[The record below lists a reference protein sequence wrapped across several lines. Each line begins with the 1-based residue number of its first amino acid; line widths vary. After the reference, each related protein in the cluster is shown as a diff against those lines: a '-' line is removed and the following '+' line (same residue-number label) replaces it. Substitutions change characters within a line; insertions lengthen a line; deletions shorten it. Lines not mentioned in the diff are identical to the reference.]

1 LIPGSILLENNCLKD
16 KKQKRP
22 VFFVS
27 DRTGITSETLGHAL
41 LTQFSSIAF
50 EYFAVPFITSED
62 KARKAVRE
70 ISEAGEKSGLRPIV
84 FSTMVKED
92 YKPIIAECDAHLIDF
107 FDAFIM
113 PLEQELGI
121 HSTHTSG
128 LSHGISDEAVY
139 MQRIEAVNYALNND
153 DGITTKHFKS
163 AEIIL
168 IGASRSGKTPTC
180 LYLGLQ
186 HGIRAA
192 NYPLTDV
199 DVGYQKL
206 PSVLEPYREKLFGL
220 IINPDRLRSIR
231 ELRRPGSEYASLV
244 QCQKEM
250 REIKALYD
258 QQGIDYVDTSHV
270 SVEEI
275 AAAILQQKKLKRR
288 PLV

>member
-1 LIPGSILLENNCLKD
+1 MIDEQK
-16 KKQKRP
+16 KRP
-22 VFFVS
+22 VFFIS

-41 LTQFSSIAF
+41 LTQFGSVAF
-50 EYFAVPFITSED
+50 EYFSLPFITSEH
-62 KARKAVRE
+62 KARKAVSE
-70 ISEAGEKSGLRPIV
+70 ISEAGERSGQRPIV

-92 YKPIIAECDAHLIDF
+92 YKPIIAQCDAHLIDF

-113 PLEQELGI
+113 PLEQELGL

-128 LSHGISDEAVY
+128 LSHGISDEAAY
-139 MQRIEAVNYALNND
+139 MQRIEAVNYALHND
-153 DGITTKHFKS
+153 DGITTKHFNS

-186 HGIRAA
+186 YGIRAA

-199 DVGYQKL
+199 DVGHPRL
-206 PSVLEPYREKLFGL
+206 PAVLEPYRKKLFGL
-220 IINPDRLRSIR
+220 IISPDRLRSIR
-231 ELRRPGSEYASLV
+231 ELRRPGSEYASLK
-244 QCQKEM
+244 QCQKEV

-258 QQGIDYVDTSHV
+258 QEGINYVDTSHV

-275 AAAILQQKKLKRR
+275 AASILQKQKLERR
-288 PLV
+288 LLL

>member
-1 LIPGSILLENNCLKD
+1 MPGNHDLNKTQNI
-16 KKQKRP
+16 RP

-41 LTQFSSIAF
+41 LTQFSSVSF
-50 EYFAVPFITSED
+50 KYYSLPFITSED
-62 KARKAVRE
+62 KARRAVRE
-70 ISEAGEKSGLRPIV
+70 ICKAGQKSGQRPIV
-84 FSTMVKED
+84 FSTMVKDD
-92 YKPIIAECDAHLIDF
+92 YKPIIESCDAHMIDF

-113 PLEQELGI
+113 PLERELGA

-139 MQRIEAVNYALNND
+139 MQRIEAVNYALQND
-153 DGITTKHFKS
+153 DGINIKHFNS

-186 HGIRAA
+186 YGIRAA

-199 DVGYQKL
+199 NVGRLEL
-206 PSVLEPYREKLFGL
+206 PAVLEPYREKLFGL
-220 IINPDRLRSIR
+220 IISPDRLRSIR
-231 ELRRPGSEYASLV
+231 ELRRPGSEYASLA
-244 QCQKEM
+244 QCQKEI
-250 REIKALYD
+250 REIRALCD
-258 QQGIDYVDTSHV
+258 QEGINYVDTSHV

-275 AAAILQQKKLKRR
+275 AASILQQQNLERR
-288 PLV
+288 LLL

>member
-1 LIPGSILLENNCLKD
+1 MNDEQ
-16 KKQKRP
+16 QKRP
-22 VFFVS
+22 VFFIS

-41 LTQFSSIAF
+41 LTQFSSIKF
-50 EYFAVPFITSED
+50 EYYSLPFITSED
-62 KARKAVRE
+62 KAKRAVRE
-70 ISEAGEKSGLRPIV
+70 IIEAGEKSGQRPIV
-84 FSTMVKED
+84 FSTMVKDD
-92 YKPIIAECDAHLIDF
+92 YKPIMAQCDAHTIDF

-113 PLEQELGI
+113 PLEQELGVK
-121 HSTHTSG
+121 STHTSG

-139 MQRIEAVNYALNND
+139 MQRIEAVNYALHND
-153 DGITTKHFKS
+153 DGITTKHFNS

-199 DVGYQKL
+199 DAGHHKL
-206 PSVLEPYREKLFGL
+206 PPVLEHYREKLFGL

-231 ELRRPGSEYASLV
+231 ELRRPGSEYASLK
-244 QCQKEM
+244 QCQKEI

-258 QQGIDYVDTSHV
+258 QEGINYVDTSHV

-275 AAAILQQKKLKRR
+275 AASILQKQKLTRR
-288 PLV
+288 VLL